1 MPGNS
6 FGHLFRITT
15 AGESHGPANV
25 VIIDGVPPG
34 MALSV
39 EDLLVDLRRRRP
51 GQSRL
56 VTQRDEADE
65 PEILSGV
72 FEGRTTGT
80 SLAILIRNRD
90 QRSRDYDDIKD
101 LYRPG
106 HADYS
111 FDAKYGFRD
120 FRGGGRSSAR
130 ETNVRVA
137 AGAVAKKLLEHEFG
151 GRVLGYVVQV
161 GTIRANV
168 PDPSAVTLQQV
179 ETLPDGQPNLVRCPD
194 YAAAAQMVELIE
206 QMRRQQDSIGG
217 AAEIVATGVPAGLGE
232 PVFDKIK
239 ADLAKA
245 LFSLPAVLGVEYGI
259 GFGCVTMRGSEHNDI
274 FTTRSLAEVATGDAQ
289 SGGSPAASTA
299 NAPGAPRSA
308 DVPGSAGTGPAGTAS
323 PQAAGRAVPSRADFP
338 VRGAPADAP
347 LPDVVTRTNRHGGML
362 GGITTGM
369 PIVLRAAVKPTSS
382 LPREQPTI
390 TRRGEPATIRT
401 RGRHDPCLLPRFVP
415 MAEAMVA
422 IVLAD
427 HYLRWKAQCL
437 KQPRK

>member
-6 FGHLFRITT
+6 FGQSFRITT
-15 AGESHGPANV
+15 AGESHGPGYV

-34 MALSV
+34 IPLSV
-39 EDLLVDLRRRRP
+39 DDLMVDLNRRRP
-51 GQSRL
+51 GQSRI
-56 VTQRDEADE
+56 VTQRDEPDE

-80 SLAILIRNRD
+80 SLAIVIRNKD
-90 QRSRDYDDIKD
+90 QRSKDYSDIRD

-120 FRGGGRSSAR
+120 YRGGGRSSAR
-130 ETNVRVA
+130 ETTVRVA
-137 AGAVAKKLLEHEFG
+137 AGVVARKLLAEAFG
-151 GRVLGYVVQV
+151 GQVVGYVVQV
-161 GTIRANV
+161 GDIRASI
-168 PDPSAVTLQQV
+168 PEPAAVTMSQV
-179 ETLPDGQPNLVRCPD
+179 EQLPDGEPNIVRCPD
-194 YAAAAQMVELIE
+194 YDAAGRMIELIE
-206 QMRRQQDSIGG
+206 QCRQAGDSIGG
-217 AAEIVATGVPAGLGE
+217 AAEIVATHVPAGLGE
-232 PVFDKIK
+232 PVFDKLK

-259 GFGCVTMRGSEHNDI
+259 GFGCATMRGSQHNDVFVSTGRHTGTGKPI
-274 FTTRSLAEVATGDAQ
+274 IATRS
-289 SGGSPAASTA
+289 
-299 NAPGAPRSA
+299 
-308 DVPGSAGTGPAGTAS
+308 
-323 PQAAGRAVPSRADFP
+323 
-338 VRGAPADAP
+338 
-347 LPDVVTRTNRHGGML
+347 NRHGGML

-382 LPREQPTI
+382 LPIEQETVTRE
-390 TRRGEPATIRT
+390 GAAATIRT

-427 HYLRWKAQCL
+427 HWLRWKAQCSPV
-437 KQPRK
+437 QST